1 MGLIKSNS
9 APIGLSS
16 FSMRDIEIEAHT
28 LLARARRA
36 AELLL
41 ADAQKEAESIRTAAK
56 AEGFA
61 QGHRD
66 GIAKATQ
73 EGRTTGHQAAL
84 ADHKSQMTAVWSA
97 LSAAVT
103 QIDADRRDLESFALG
118 EVVQLALGIARRVT
132 KRQAQID
139 PSVLTENLKEAMK
152 LAVHSADV
160 RLAINPAQRETLN
173 RELPNL
179 QLSWPKVKHVEL
191 TDDPAVA
198 VGGVKIT
205 TRHGELDAQIDVQ
218 LDRVMTDLMPPA
230 QVV

>member
-1 MGLIKSNS
+1 MGLIKSSNP
-9 APIGLSS
+9 PIGLTP

-41 ADAQKEAESIRTAAK
+41 AEAQKESEAMRAAAK
-56 AEGFA
+56 SEGFA

-66 GIAKATQ
+66 GLAKANE
-73 EGRTTGHQAAL
+73 EGRKSGHQAAL
-84 ADHKSQMTAVWSA
+84 NEHKAQLTQVWSA

-103 QIDADRRDLESFALG
+103 QLDADRRDLQSAAVG
-118 EVVQLALGIARRVT
+118 EVIQLALGIARRVT

-139 PSVLTENLKEAMK
+139 PVVLTENIKEAMK

-160 RLAINPAQRETLN
+160 RFVINPAQRDVLN

-179 QLSWPKVKHVEL
+179 QLSWPNVKHVEL
-191 TDDPAVA
+191 MDDPAVA
-198 VGGVKIT
+198 IGGVKIL

-218 LDRVMTDLMPPA
+218 LDRVMTDLMPTA
-230 QVV
+230 QV

>member
-1 MGLIKSNS
+1 MGLIKSNT
-9 APIGLSS
+9 APIGLSP

-41 ADAQKEAESIRTAAK
+41 AEAQKEAESIRAMAK
-56 AEGFA
+56 SDGFA

-66 GIAKATQ
+66 GLAEATQ
-73 EGRTTGHQAAL
+73 EGRTSGHQAAL
-84 ADHKSQMTAVWSA
+84 AEHKAQMTAVWTA
-97 LSAAVT
+97 LTAMVA
-103 QIDADRRDLESFALG
+103 QIDADRRDLESAALG
-118 EVVQLALGIARRVT
+118 EVIQLAFGIARRVT
-132 KRQAQID
+132 KRQSEID

-152 LAVHSADV
+152 LAVHCADV

-179 QLSWPKVKHVEL
+179 QLSWPNVKHVEL

-198 VGGVKIT
+198 AGGVKIL

-218 LDRVMTDLMPPA
+218 LDRVMADLTPPA
-230 QVV
+230 RMV